1 VQQLRQVNGRG
12 IPVAAEFGGGLSL
25 SARAVFI
32 IAPLFLAA
40 LAALAATVQVTE
52 NRSVVPTTLHT
63 ADRNGSP
70 ARSAPPVRPART
82 EETET
87 IDLYGNEVTD
97 AVASYKQDATG
108 ALYETH
114 SPQTEVPRLAAPK
127 S

>member
-12 IPVAAEFGGGLSL
+12 IPVAAEFAGGLSL

-63 ADRNGSP
+63 AGRNGSP
-70 ARSAPPVRPART
+70 VRSAPPVRPART